1 MPRRKKKKKTE
12 SSTDQ
17 FTFKANDP
25 MVREQLSASEI
36 AAVKNWQTSGE
47 YLFEFHEG
55 HDQHYPIYF
64 RPTSG
69 ISKTEL
75 NIPKV
80 ITKGKAKGAY
90 GTLGSVEVS
99 GKLTANLSNAA
110 QQELE
115 KIITKEWDTL
125 VILARR
131 YWADEAVPQLQVN
144 PVRREMKCGK
154 CGKVYSGEVDLGR
167 SNDFGKYKCTGCG
180 KEAVSPSK

>member
-1 MPRRKKKKKTE
+1 MPKKKKTA

-25 MVREQLSASEI
+25 MVRAQLSATEI
-36 AAVKNWQTSGE
+36 AAVKNWQASNE
-47 YLFEFHEG
+47 YVFEFHEG
-55 HDQHYPIYF
+55 HEQHYPIYF

-80 ITKGKAKGAY
+80 ITKSKAKGAY
-90 GTLGSVEVS
+90 KTLGSVEVS
-99 GKLTANLSNAA
+99 EKLTSILTNKA
-110 QQELE
+110 QSELE
-115 KIITKEWDTL
+115 KIITEEWDTL

-131 YWADEAVPQLQVN
+131 YWTDEAVPQVQVN

-154 CGKVYSGEVDLGR
+154 CGRVYSGEVDLGQA
-167 SNDFGKYKCTGCG
+167 NDFGKYKCTGCG